1 MPASSV
7 GAMNDGRRR
16 RKAKQARR
24 DVRRMQT
31 RDQETPPE
39 QVTPDETP
47 LIDEVRQALAT
58 GHPLDLLGMVSLLIE
73 ATKPDPLASLKSGP
87 QPERVNLD
95 DLITGFVGVPIPE
108 TTALL
113 AVLAELL
120 IDDTDLALRCR
131 AEVAA
136 RHDAPPKWITDLPRV
151 DVYRV
156 VRMTHVLGD
165 GDELLIGARLAG
177 GHELTCAVHV
187 NHLMLSVVKDAF
199 FVPAPIEH
207 VIAVAAEQNTDPD
220 TNFVD
225 MSGADARA
233 WIQHGLGLPPIFTV
247 GSDTWPG
254 CRPLVQWLTGH
265 LPEGGHRHRS
275 PTWDSEPTDE
285 EWRDQFLASPAGAP
299 FGDPDYRGL
308 LLEILDTGTGDPL
321 RWSAARVEQ
330 ALDSG
335 AYSGHDSGHLM
346 LAVPELLRAYVPFAH
361 AQSGIRDELTA
372 EALAVIDELG
382 PGFKQEVLDNP
393 KYWDDDEDD

>member
-1 MPASSV
+1 
-7 GAMNDGRRR
+7 MNDGRRR

-47 LIDEVRQALAT
+47 LVEEVRQALAT

-73 ATKPDPLASLKSGP
+73 ATKPDPLAIAKSGQ

-108 TTALL
+108 TTVLL

-120 IDDTDLALRCR
+120 VDDTDLALRCR

-136 RHDAPPKWITDLPRV
+136 RHDAPPKWISGLPQV
-151 DVYRV
+151 DVYRA

-165 GDELLIGARLAG
+165 GDELLIGARFTS
-177 GHELTCAVHV
+177 GHEVTCVAHI
-187 NHLMLSVVKDAF
+187 NHLLFSEVKDAF
-199 FVPAPIEH
+199 FVPDSIEH

-220 TNFVD
+220 TTFVE
-225 MSGADARA
+225 MSGADSRA
-233 WIQHGLGLPPIFTV
+233 WIQYGLGQQMFVAATD
-247 GSDTWPG
+247 SWPG
-254 CRPLVQWLTGH
+254 CRALVQWLIAH
-265 LPEGGHRHRS
+265 LPEGG
-275 PTWDSEPTDE
+275 EAY
-285 EWRDQFLASPAGAP
+285 QSPASGFRLSELFNQFVDSPWGVP
-299 FGDPDYRGL
+299 FGDPDYREL
-308 LLEILDTGTGDPL
+308 LLELLETGSGDPV

-330 ALDSG
+330 ALGSSSFSEDVAG
-335 AYSGHDSGHLM
+335 ERV

-361 AQSGIRDELTA
+361 AQSGIREELTA

-393 KYWDDDEDD
+393 VYWNDDEDD